1 MFVVYFYLVMSAICF
16 CAYGFDKRAAIAGK
30 QRISERTLWLLGLF
44 CGWPGALLAQ
54 QFLRHKSSK
63 ASFRLVFFITVIC
76 NLVVVGFIWSM
87 LNDTRVLH
95 R

>member
-1 MFVVYFYLVMSAICF
+1 MLVVYLYLGMSVVSFIAYAI
-16 CAYGFDKRAAIAGK
+16 DKKAAIAGRR
-30 QRISERTLWLLGLF
+30 RISERTLWLLGLF

-54 QFLRHKSSK
+54 QTLRHKSSK
-63 ASFRLVFFITVIC
+63 TSFRVVFLITVVC

-87 LNDTRVLH
+87 LSDTRVLH